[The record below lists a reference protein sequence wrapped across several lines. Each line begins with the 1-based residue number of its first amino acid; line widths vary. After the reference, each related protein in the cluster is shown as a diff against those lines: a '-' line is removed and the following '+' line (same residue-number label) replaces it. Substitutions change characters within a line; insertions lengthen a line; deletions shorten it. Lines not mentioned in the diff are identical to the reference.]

1 MDIYHVIKRPLL
13 TEKGNL
19 QKEQF
24 NQVTLRVAKRANK
37 IEIRRAV
44 ETLFKTKVVDVR
56 TMVIPGKKR
65 RMGKSIGMRSDW
77 KKAVVTLA
85 PGKKI
90 EFFEGM

>member
-1 MDIYHVIKRPLL
+1 MDIYQVIKRPLL

-24 NQVTLRVAKRANK
+24 NQVTLRVDRRANK

-56 TMVIPGKKR
+56 TMVMRGKRR
-65 RMGKSIGMRSDW
+65 RMGKSIGMRSNW

-85 PGKKI
+85 AGKSI